1 MKETIVKAF
10 DESIRVK
17 QAFLR
22 DNLEA
27 LTQAIEAI
35 VAAFKS
41 GNKLLLFGNGG
52 SAADAQHIAAEFTNR
67 FLIERPPLPA
77 IALTTDSS
85 ALTAIANDY
94 DYAQVFAKQ
103 VQALGKAGDVAL
115 AISTSGNSPNVL
127 PAIEACK
134 KLAMTTVGLTGGSG
148 GKMVGKVDYMLR
160 VSEGSKNHLGV
171 GAAFGQEILKAR
183 LPHRKLSILA
193 TAARLGIPVTCHIA
207 IGTDIIHM
215 HPKVDGKALGD
226 CSLRDFRTLT
236 SVVATLGGGVYLNVG
251 SAVVLPEVFLKAVS
265 LARNLGNPVQNLT
278 KVNLDFLQ
286 HYRPLTT

>member
-1 MKETIVKAF
+1 VKESIVKAF

-27 LTQAIEAI
+27 LTQAIDAI
-35 VAAFKS
+35 VAAFKR

-103 VQALGKAGDVAL
+103 VQALGKPEDIAI

-127 PAIEACK
+127 AAIEACK
-134 KLAMTTVGLTGGSG
+134 TLNISTIGLTGGSG
-148 GKMVGKVDYMLR
+148 GKMIGKVDYMLR
-160 VSEGSKNHLGV
+160 VAEGKNSPRIQETHILV
-171 GAAFGQEILKAR
+171 GHVICDIVDQ
-183 LPHRKLSILA
+183 KLFP
-193 TAARLGIPVTCHIA
+193 GI
-207 IGTDIIHM
+207 
-215 HPKVDGKALGD
+215 
-226 CSLRDFRTLT
+226 
-236 SVVATLGGGVYLNVG
+236 
-251 SAVVLPEVFLKAVS
+251 
-265 LARNLGNPVQNLT
+265 
-278 KVNLDFLQ
+278 
-286 HYRPLTT
+286 

>member
-1 MKETIVKAF
+1 VKESIVKAF

-27 LTQAIEAI
+27 LTQAIDAI
-35 VAAFKS
+35 VAAFKR

-67 FLIERPPLPA
+67 YLIERPPLPA

-103 VQALGKAGDVAL
+103 VQALGKPEDIAI

-127 PAIEACK
+127 LAIEACK
-134 KLAMTTVGLTGGSG
+134 KLNISTIGLTGGSG
-148 GKMVGKVDYMLR
+148 GKMIGKVDYMLC
-160 VSEGSKNHLGV
+160 VAEGKNSPRIQETHILV
-171 GAAFGQEILKAR
+171 GHVICDIVDQ
-183 LPHRKLSILA
+183 KLFP
-193 TAARLGIPVTCHIA
+193 GI
-207 IGTDIIHM
+207 
-215 HPKVDGKALGD
+215 
-226 CSLRDFRTLT
+226 
-236 SVVATLGGGVYLNVG
+236 
-251 SAVVLPEVFLKAVS
+251 
-265 LARNLGNPVQNLT
+265 
-278 KVNLDFLQ
+278 
-286 HYRPLTT
+286 